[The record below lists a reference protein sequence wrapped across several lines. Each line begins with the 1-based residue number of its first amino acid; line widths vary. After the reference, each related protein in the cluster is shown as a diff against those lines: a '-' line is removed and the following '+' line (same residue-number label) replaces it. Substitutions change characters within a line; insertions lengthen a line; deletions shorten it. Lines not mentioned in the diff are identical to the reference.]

1 MYQVIFTFENG
12 AAPVTATAAPG
23 ETLLETARAANVAID
38 APCSGNGSCGKCR
51 VKLLEGSVE
60 GLQTSHI
67 TDEDYAAGW
76 RLSCA
81 SKVTSDVTV
90 LVPDIASAYQSRM
103 KTADLSTGEEIAIFT
118 RLEEDLKAAGV
129 AFSNDFVE
137 TEVAMEA
144 PTLEDTMPDTERLT
158 LALQDALGCQEVR
171 LSYPAVHKL
180 AAVLR
185 QSGFRV
191 TAAGTLHDGVMQ
203 VMDLRPFDA
212 PQPMCG
218 LAIDIGT
225 TTVSA
230 VLMDLKTGKLLA
242 KGSGGNGQIRYGADV
257 INRIVEQGRPGGVER
272 LQKAIV
278 EETLQPLTRAL
289 CRSAGVEAER
299 ILRCCVASNTT
310 MNHLLLGVDAD
321 PVRME
326 PYIPTF
332 FRWDGLK
339 AGDIRLIANPDARVV
354 LAPNIGS
361 YVGGDITA
369 GTLTSRIWDK
379 DEFSLFIDL
388 GTNGEIVFGNRDF
401 MMSCACSAGPAFEG
415 GDISCG
421 MRATDGAVEA
431 VTIDRET
438 LEPVLSIVGKPGQK
452 PVGICGSG
460 IIDVIAELYRT
471 SAISAKGHFV
481 RENRRILRDEHGM
494 GRYVLAFGS
503 ESETGREIAIT
514 EVDIECF
521 IRAKGAIFSAIHIML
536 SSLDMDVSVL
546 EHIYVAGGIGS
557 GINMDNAVRI
567 GMFPDVDRELFAY
580 IGNSS
585 LAGAYALTLSTAA
598 EEKVQQLASNMT
610 YLELSTE
617 PRYMEEFVAACF
629 LPHTDRELFPSSV
642 QE

>member
-12 AAPVTATAAPG
+12 ATPVTATAAPG
-23 ETLLETARAANVAID
+23 ETLLETSRAANVAID

-51 VKLLEGSVE
+51 VKLLEGTVE

-81 SKVTSDVTV
+81 SKVSSDVTV
-90 LVPDIASAYQSRM
+90 MVPDIASAYQSRM
-103 KTADLSTGEEIAIFT
+103 KTADLSTGEEVAIFT

-129 AFSNDFVE
+129 DFSNDFVE
-137 TEVAMEA
+137 TEVTMEE

-158 LALQDALGCQEVR
+158 MALEGALGCDKVC
-171 LSYPAVHKL
+171 LSYPTVHKL
-180 AAVLR
+180 ARVLR
-185 QSGFRV
+185 QSGFHV
-191 TAAGTLHDGVMQ
+191 AVAGTLKDGVFHA
-203 VMDLRPFDA
+203 MDVRNA
-212 PQPMCG
+212 NEPQPMCG

-230 VLMDLKTGKLLA
+230 VITDLKTGRLLA

-257 INRIVEQGRPGGVER
+257 INRIVEQGRKGGVER

-289 CRSAGVEAER
+289 CASAKVDADR

-332 FRWDGLK
+332 FHWDGLK
-339 AGDIRLIANPDARVV
+339 ASDIRLVANPDAKVII
-354 LAPNIGS
+354 APNIGS

-438 LEPVLSIVGKPGQK
+438 LEPTLSIVGKEGQK

-494 GRYVLAFGS
+494 GRYVLAFS
-503 ESETGREIAIT
+503 NESDTGREIAIT

-557 GINMDNAVRI
+557 GINMENAVRI
-567 GMFPDVDRELFAY
+567 GMFPDVDRALFQY

-585 LAGAYALTLSTAA
+585 LAGAYALVLSNAA
-598 EEKVQQLASNMT
+598 EEKVHELASNMT

-617 PRYMEEFVAACF
+617 PKYMEEFVAACF
-629 LPHTDRELFPSSV
+629 LPHTNKELFPSSV